1 MRFIK
6 NHVGS
11 LIAWILIV
19 VISIFMLPNVNQLT
33 REHSTISL
41 PANVQSEV
49 ASTIGN
55 HWGHHQNNTYQ
66 VVAVFNNQARRCNI
80 QIGSKNVNQTIRYLK
95 RHKSEL
101 GIKSMLT
108 PYENSATKKNLISKD
123 KTTELVQLN
132 VSKKKSVSN
141 INKQL
146 TKAVKTDG
154 IRTYITG
161 ADILQDDFSGA
172 IQEGIK
178 KTEVI
183 SVIFI
188 FIVLVLV
195 FRSPIVPLISLL
207 TVGVS
212 FITAFS
218 IVTNLVKNFNFP
230 FSNFTQVFMVIVLF
244 GIGTD
249 YNILLYDRFKANL
262 GNGMDKFEAAKNAQ
276 WNAGKTILMSG
287 SSILIGFSAL
297 GLARFSVYK
306 SAAGV
311 AVGVAVLLIVLLT
324 LNMFFMTTMG
334 KTMFWPV
341 KTFNGESESPFWRF
355 LSKHSLAH
363 PIIALVLVLA
373 ALSPFYFTY
382 QNKLNY
388 DDTAEIADSTPSK
401 QGFLIV
407 QKHFSK
413 GTAEPATLYIKSNHT
428 LDNEK
433 DLKLIDQLTEQI
445 KHTKGVKTVASVTQP
460 SGSKIKKLYV
470 NSQMK
475 TVNNGVSTARNGLGK
490 LSAGSQ
496 QMTNGLNSAATGTN
510 QLNSGINSAATGAN
524 QLTSG
529 LAQLSSGG
537 NQMTS
542 GLNQL
547 SAGSQQLVNGMNQ
560 MSQQL
565 SSQLTGVNAS
575 QLQQLESGLP
585 QINNGIQQL
594 NSALQSAGTSID
606 TTGIQSNLQNVASQ
620 AQIIGSQLE
629 QAGNTLKSIQG
640 SAGSSSSASL
650 DSVMTQFKAAESQ
663 ANLNDQQKAVMEG
676 AMQQILSGI
685 QSQIVSQT
693 NSQTSA
699 LASQLQSVAQ
709 NLQTAGNAD
718 KSLAGSLQNV
728 AGSASS
734 LQNLN
739 TQVATLKAQVA
750 QLAQASN
757 VALPG
762 AVSALQQLTSGLNQ
776 IQSALGQGTNALGQL
791 NTGINKLA
799 AASPQL
805 SNGINSAYSGSQQL
819 SAGMGQLSAGSLQL
833 NTGINKLAQSSPQ
846 ITNGLN
852 QLNSG
857 LGEGQSYLTG
867 LQKSAAAETFYIPKS
882 VLHSKTFKPAID
894 NYMSSNRKITK
905 ITIVFDTN
913 PSDEKATK
921 DAENISNM
929 ARKSLKG
936 TALSNATVAMGGQS
950 SRINDIKNTASGDF
964 VRTAAIM
971 LIGIGIALMLITHS
985 LLQPV
990 YILGSLL
997 LAYISSLSINHW
1009 LVGIFMHRSMLAW
1022 NTPFFSFIML
1032 IALGVDYSIFLMT
1045 RYREIDENK
1054 YLPGERIYYACAIIG
1069 TVVISAAIILSG
1081 TFAAL
1086 IPSGIPTLI
1095 EVAMTV
1101 IVGLIILVIILPI
1114 VMTST
1119 IYLSYP
1125 IRNHLKDNQ
1134 NKRKD

>member
-66 VVAVFNNQARRCNI
+66 VVAVFNNQDGAMSKSD
-80 QIGSKNVNQTIRYLK
+80 QKNVNQTIRYLK

-373 ALSPFYFTY
+373 VLSPFYFTY

-537 NQMTS
+537 NQMTN

-560 MSQQL
+560 MSRQL
-565 SSQLTGVNAS
+565 SSQLTGTNAS

-685 QSQIVSQT
+685 QSQIASQT

-762 AVSALQQLTSGLNQ
+762 AVSALQQLTSGLDQ

-1125 IRNHLKDNQ
+1125 IRNHVKDNQ

>member
-66 VVAVFNNQARRCNI
+66 VVAVFNNQDGAMSKSD
-80 QIGSKNVNQTIRYLK
+80 QKNVNQTIRYLK

-363 PIIALVLVLA
+363 PIIALVLVLD

-470 NSQMK
+470 TSQMK

-565 SSQLTGVNAS
+565 SSQLTGANAS

-620 AQIIGSQLE
+620 AQIIGDQLT

-685 QSQIVSQT
+685 QSQIASQT

-699 LASQLQSVAQ
+699 LAGQLQSVAQ

-734 LQNLN
+734 LQSLN

-857 LGEGQSYLTG
+857 LREGQSYLTG

-971 LIGIGIALMLITHS
+971 LIGIGIALVLITHS

>member
-66 VVAVFNNQARRCNI
+66 VVAVFNNQDGAMSKSD
-80 QIGSKNVNQTIRYLK
+80 QKNVNQTIRYLK

-373 ALSPFYFTY
+373 VLSPFYFTY

-565 SSQLTGVNAS
+565 SSQLTGANAS

-685 QSQIVSQT
+685 QSQIASQT

-971 LIGIGIALMLITHS
+971 LIGIGIALILITHS

>member
-66 VVAVFNNQARRCNI
+66 VVAVFNNQDGAM
-80 QIGSKNVNQTIRYLK
+80 SKSDQKSVNQTIRYLK

-188 FIVLVLV
+188 FIVLILV

-537 NQMTS
+537 NQMTN

-565 SSQLTGVNAS
+565 SSQLTGANAS

-685 QSQIVSQT
+685 QSQIASQT
-693 NSQTSA
+693 NSQTSE

-739 TQVATLKAQVA
+739 TQVATLKAQVS

-1125 IRNHLKDNQ
+1125 IRNHVKDNQ

>member
-66 VVAVFNNQARRCNI
+66 VVAVFNNQDGAMSKSD
-80 QIGSKNVNQTIRYLK
+80 QKNVNQTIRYLK

-373 ALSPFYFTY
+373 VLSPFYFTY

-413 GTAEPATLYIKSNHT
+413 GTAEPATLYIKSSHT

-565 SSQLTGVNAS
+565 SSQLTGANAS

-685 QSQIVSQT
+685 QSQIASQT

-718 KSLAGSLQNV
+718 KSLVGSLQNV

-1125 IRNHLKDNQ
+1125 IRNHVKDNQ

>member
-66 VVAVFNNQARRCNI
+66 VVAVFNNQDGAMSKSD
-80 QIGSKNVNQTIRYLK
+80 QKNVNQTIRYLK

-537 NQMTS
+537 NQMTN

-560 MSQQL
+560 MSRQL
-565 SSQLTGVNAS
+565 SSQLTGANAS

-685 QSQIVSQT
+685 QSQIASQT

-1125 IRNHLKDNQ
+1125 IRNHVKDNQ

>member
-66 VVAVFNNQARRCNI
+66 VVAVFNNQDGAMSKSD
-80 QIGSKNVNQTIRYLK
+80 QKNVNQTIRYLK

-373 ALSPFYFTY
+373 VLSPFYFTY

-413 GTAEPATLYIKSNHT
+413 GTAEPATLYIKSSHT

-547 SAGSQQLVNGMNQ
+547 SAGSQQLVSGMNQ

-565 SSQLTGVNAS
+565 SSQLTGANAS

-685 QSQIVSQT
+685 QSQIASQT

-1125 IRNHLKDNQ
+1125 IRNHVKDNQ

>member
-66 VVAVFNNQARRCNI
+66 VVAVFNNQDGAMSKSD
-80 QIGSKNVNQTIRYLK
+80 QKNVNQTIRYLK

-475 TVNNGVSTARNGLGK
+475 TVNNGVSTARNGIGK

-537 NQMTS
+537 NQMTN

-547 SAGSQQLVNGMNQ
+547 SAGSQQLVSGMNQ

-565 SSQLTGVNAS
+565 SSQLTGANAS

-685 QSQIVSQT
+685 QSQIASQT

-1125 IRNHLKDNQ
+1125 IRNHVKDNQ

>member
-66 VVAVFNNQARRCNI
+66 VVAVFNNQDGAMSKSD
-80 QIGSKNVNQTIRYLK
+80 QKNVNQTIRYLK

-413 GTAEPATLYIKSNHT
+413 GTAEPATLYIKSSHT

-565 SSQLTGVNAS
+565 SSQLTGANAS

-685 QSQIVSQT
+685 QSQIASQT

-776 IQSALGQGTNALGQL
+776 IQSALGQDTNALGQL

-1125 IRNHLKDNQ
+1125 IRNHVKDNQ

>member
-41 PANVQSEV
+41 PANVKSEV

-66 VVAVFNNQARRCNI
+66 VVAVFNNQDGAMSKSD
-80 QIGSKNVNQTIRYLK
+80 QKNVNQTIRYLK

-373 ALSPFYFTY
+373 VLSPFYFTY

-537 NQMTS
+537 NQMTN

-565 SSQLTGVNAS
+565 SSQLTGANAS

-685 QSQIVSQT
+685 QSQIASQT

-739 TQVATLKAQVA
+739 TQVATLKAQVS

-1125 IRNHLKDNQ
+1125 IRNHVKDNQ

>member
-66 VVAVFNNQARRCNI
+66 VVAVFNNQDGAMSKSD
-80 QIGSKNVNQTIRYLK
+80 QKNVNQTIRYLK

-341 KTFNGESESPFWRF
+341 KTFNGETESPFWRF

-401 QGFLIV
+401 QGFLVV

-470 NSQMK
+470 TSQMK
-475 TVNNGVSTARNGLGK
+475 TVNNGVSTARNGISK

-537 NQMTS
+537 NQMTN

-565 SSQLTGVNAS
+565 SSQLTGANAS
-575 QLQQLESGLP
+575 QLQQLENGLP
-585 QINNGIQQL
+585 QINEGIQKL
-594 NSALQSAGTSID
+594 NSALQSQGTSID
-606 TTGIQSNLQNVASQ
+606 TTGIQNNLQNVASQ
-620 AQIIGSQLE
+620 AQIIGDQLT

-640 SAGSSSSASL
+640 SSSSSSSSASL
-650 DSVMTQFKAAESQ
+650 SSVMTQFKAAESQ

-685 QSQIVSQT
+685 QSQIASQT

-699 LASQLQSVAQ
+699 LSSQLQSVAQ

-718 KSLAGSLQNV
+718 QQIRNNLQNV
-728 AGSASS
+728 AGSASNLQS
-734 LQNLN
+734 LNA
-739 TQVATLKAQVA
+739 QVATLKAQVA

-776 IQSALGQGTNALGQL
+776 IQSALGQGTSALGQL

-819 SAGMGQLSAGSLQL
+819 SSGMGQLSSGSLQL

-857 LGEGQSYLTG
+857 LASGQSYLTG

-1125 IRNHLKDNQ
+1125 IRNHVKDNQ

>member
-66 VVAVFNNQARRCNI
+66 VVAVFNNQDGAMSKSD
-80 QIGSKNVNQTIRYLK
+80 QKNVNQTIRYLK

-195 FRSPIVPLISLL
+195 FRSPIVPLIALL

-373 ALSPFYFTY
+373 VLSPFYFTY

-537 NQMTS
+537 NQMTN

-560 MSQQL
+560 MSRQL
-565 SSQLTGVNAS
+565 SSQLTGANAS

-685 QSQIVSQT
+685 QSQIASQT

-1125 IRNHLKDNQ
+1125 IRNHVKDNQ

>member
-66 VVAVFNNQARRCNI
+66 VVAVFNNQDGAMSKSD
-80 QIGSKNVNQTIRYLK
+80 QKNVNQTIRYLK

-470 NSQMK
+470 TSQMK

-537 NQMTS
+537 NQMTN

-565 SSQLTGVNAS
+565 SSQLTGANAS

-685 QSQIVSQT
+685 QSQIASQT

-857 LGEGQSYLTG
+857 LGKGQSYLTG

-1125 IRNHLKDNQ
+1125 IRNHVKDNQ

>member
-66 VVAVFNNQARRCNI
+66 VVAVFNNQDGAMSKSD
-80 QIGSKNVNQTIRYLK
+80 QKNVNQTIRYLK

-565 SSQLTGVNAS
+565 SSQLTGANAS

-685 QSQIVSQT
+685 QSQIASQT
-693 NSQTSA
+693 NSQTNA
-699 LASQLQSVAQ
+699 LANQLQSVAQ
-709 NLQTAGNAD
+709 NLQKAGDAD
-718 KSLAGSLQNV
+718 QQIRINLQNV

-1125 IRNHLKDNQ
+1125 IRNHVKDNQ

>member
-66 VVAVFNNQARRCNI
+66 VVAVFNNQDGAI
-80 QIGSKNVNQTIRYLK
+80 SKSDQKNVNQTIRYLK

-341 KTFNGESESPFWRF
+341 KAFNGESESPFWRF

-547 SAGSQQLVNGMNQ
+547 STGSQQLVNGMNQ

-565 SSQLTGVNAS
+565 SSQLTGANAS

-606 TTGIQSNLQNVASQ
+606 TTGIQSNLQNVANQ

-685 QSQIVSQT
+685 QSQIASQT

-699 LASQLQSVAQ
+699 LAGQLQSVAQ

-971 LIGIGIALMLITHS
+971 LIGIGIALVLITHS

>member
-66 VVAVFNNQARRCNI
+66 VVAVFNNQDGAM
-80 QIGSKNVNQTIRYLK
+80 SKSDQKSVNQTIRYLK

-373 ALSPFYFTY
+373 VLSPFYFTY

-537 NQMTS
+537 NQMTN

-565 SSQLTGVNAS
+565 SSQLTGANAS

-685 QSQIVSQT
+685 QSQIASQT

-1125 IRNHLKDNQ
+1125 IRNHVKDNQ

>member
-66 VVAVFNNQARRCNI
+66 VVAVFNNQDGAMSKSD
-80 QIGSKNVNQTIRYLK
+80 QKNVNQTIRYLK

-565 SSQLTGVNAS
+565 SSQLTGANAS

-629 QAGNTLKSIQG
+629 HAGNTLKSIQG

-685 QSQIVSQT
+685 QSQIASQT

-728 AGSASS
+728 VGSASS

-1125 IRNHLKDNQ
+1125 IRNHVKDNQ

>member
-66 VVAVFNNQARRCNI
+66 VVAVFNNQDGAMSKSD
-80 QIGSKNVNQTIRYLK
+80 QKNVNQTICYLK

-373 ALSPFYFTY
+373 VLSPFYFTY

-537 NQMTS
+537 NQMTN

-560 MSQQL
+560 MSRQL
-565 SSQLTGVNAS
+565 SSQLTGANAS

-685 QSQIVSQT
+685 QSQIASQT

-1125 IRNHLKDNQ
+1125 IRNHVKDNQ

>member
-66 VVAVFNNQARRCNI
+66 VVAVFNNQDGAMSKSD
-80 QIGSKNVNQTIRYLK
+80 QKNVNQTIRYLK

-565 SSQLTGVNAS
+565 SSQLTGANAS

-676 AMQQILSGI
+676 AMQQILSGV
-685 QSQIVSQT
+685 QSQIASQT

-1125 IRNHLKDNQ
+1125 IRNHVKDNQ

>member
-66 VVAVFNNQARRCNI
+66 VVAVFNNQDGAMSKSD
-80 QIGSKNVNQTIRYLK
+80 QKNVNQTIRYLK

-537 NQMTS
+537 NQMTN

-560 MSQQL
+560 MSRQL
-565 SSQLTGVNAS
+565 SSQLTGANAS

-685 QSQIVSQT
+685 QSQIASQT

-819 SAGMGQLSAGSLQL
+819 SAGMGQLSAGSLRL

-1125 IRNHLKDNQ
+1125 IRNHVKDNQ

>member
-66 VVAVFNNQARRCNI
+66 VVAVFNNQDGAMSKSD
-80 QIGSKNVNQTIRYLK
+80 QKNVNQTIRYLK

-172 IQEGIK
+172 IQKGIK

-355 LSKHSLAH
+355 LSKHSLTH

-565 SSQLTGVNAS
+565 SSQLTGANAS

-685 QSQIVSQT
+685 QSQIASQT

-718 KSLAGSLQNV
+718 KSLAGFLQNV

-1125 IRNHLKDNQ
+1125 IRNHVKDNQ

>member
-66 VVAVFNNQARRCNI
+66 VVAVFNNQDGAM
-80 QIGSKNVNQTIRYLK
+80 SKSDQKSVNQTIRYLK

-101 GIKSMLT
+101 GIKSMLP

-188 FIVLVLV
+188 FIVLILV

-537 NQMTS
+537 NQMTN

-565 SSQLTGVNAS
+565 SSQLTGANAS

-685 QSQIVSQT
+685 QSQIASQT
-693 NSQTSA
+693 NSQTSE

-882 VLHSKTFKPAID
+882 VLHSNTFKPAID

>member
-66 VVAVFNNQARRCNI
+66 VVAVFNNQDGAM
-80 QIGSKNVNQTIRYLK
+80 SKSDQKSVNQTIRYLK

-373 ALSPFYFTY
+373 VLSPFYFTY

-537 NQMTS
+537 NQMTN

-565 SSQLTGVNAS
+565 SSQLTGANAS

-685 QSQIVSQT
+685 QSQIASQT

-921 DAENISNM
+921 DAENLSNM

-1125 IRNHLKDNQ
+1125 IRNHVKDNQ

>member
-66 VVAVFNNQARRCNI
+66 VVAVFNNQDGAMSKSD
-80 QIGSKNVNQTIRYLK
+80 QKNVNQTIRYLK

-172 IQEGIK
+172 IQKGIK

-565 SSQLTGVNAS
+565 SSQLTGANAS

-685 QSQIVSQT
+685 QSQIASQT

-1125 IRNHLKDNQ
+1125 IRNHVKDNQ

>member
-66 VVAVFNNQARRCNI
+66 VVAVFNNQDGAMSKSD
-80 QIGSKNVNQTIRYLK
+80 QKNVNQTIRYLK

-373 ALSPFYFTY
+373 VLSPFYFTY

-537 NQMTS
+537 NQMTN

-560 MSQQL
+560 MSRQL
-565 SSQLTGVNAS
+565 SSQLTGANAS

-594 NSALQSAGTSID
+594 NSALQSASTSID

-663 ANLNDQQKAVMEG
+663 ANLNDQQKAVMER

-685 QSQIVSQT
+685 QSQIASQT

-1125 IRNHLKDNQ
+1125 IRNHVKDNQ

>member
-66 VVAVFNNQARRCNI
+66 VVAVFNNQDGAMSKSD
-80 QIGSKNVNQTIRYLK
+80 QKNVNQTIRYLK

-565 SSQLTGVNAS
+565 SSQLTGANAS

-685 QSQIVSQT
+685 QSQIASQT

-718 KSLAGSLQNV
+718 QQIRNNLQNV

-734 LQNLN
+734 LQDLN

-1125 IRNHLKDNQ
+1125 IRNHVKDNQ

>member
-66 VVAVFNNQARRCNI
+66 VVAVFNNQDGAMSKSD
-80 QIGSKNVNQTIRYLK
+80 QKNVNQTIRYLK

-341 KTFNGESESPFWRF
+341 KTFNGESKSPFWRF

-373 ALSPFYFTY
+373 VLSPFYFTY

-537 NQMTS
+537 NQMTN

-560 MSQQL
+560 MSRQL
-565 SSQLTGVNAS
+565 SSQLTGANAS

-685 QSQIVSQT
+685 QSQIASQT

-728 AGSASS
+728 VGSASS

-1125 IRNHLKDNQ
+1125 IRNHVKDNQ

>member
-19 VISIFMLPNVNQLT
+19 AISIFMLPNVNQLT

-66 VVAVFNNQARRCNI
+66 VVAVFNNQDGAMSKSD
-80 QIGSKNVNQTIRYLK
+80 QKNVNQTIRYLK

-510 QLNSGINSAATGAN
+510 QLNSGINSAASGAN

-565 SSQLTGVNAS
+565 SSQLTGANAS

-620 AQIIGSQLE
+620 AQIIGDQLE

-685 QSQIVSQT
+685 QSQIASQT

-971 LIGIGIALMLITHS
+971 LIGTGIALILITHS

>member
-66 VVAVFNNQARRCNI
+66 VVAVFNNQDGAMSKSD
-80 QIGSKNVNQTIRYLK
+80 QKNVNQTIRYLK

-565 SSQLTGVNAS
+565 SSQLTGANAS

-685 QSQIVSQT
+685 QSQIASQT
-693 NSQTSA
+693 NSQTSE

-728 AGSASS
+728 VGSASS

-1125 IRNHLKDNQ
+1125 IRNHVKDNQ

>member
-1 MRFIK
+1 M
-6 NHVGS
+6 
-11 LIAWILIV
+11 IAWILIV

-66 VVAVFNNQARRCNI
+66 VVAVFNNQDGAMSKSD
-80 QIGSKNVNQTIRYLK
+80 QKNVNQTIRYLK

-470 NSQMK
+470 TSQMK

-565 SSQLTGVNAS
+565 SSQLTGANAS

-620 AQIIGSQLE
+620 AQIIGDQLT

-685 QSQIVSQT
+685 QSQIASQT

-699 LASQLQSVAQ
+699 LAGQLQSVAQ

-734 LQNLN
+734 LQSLN

-971 LIGIGIALMLITHS
+971 LIGIGIALILITHS

-1009 LVGIFMHRSMLAW
+1009 LVGVFMHRSMLAW

-1101 IVGLIILVIILPI
+1101 IIGLIILVIILPI

>member
-55 HWGHHQNNTYQ
+55 HWGPHQNNTYQ
-66 VVAVFNNQARRCNI
+66 VVAVFNNQDGAMSKSD
-80 QIGSKNVNQTIRYLK
+80 QKNVNQTIRYLK

-334 KTMFWPV
+334 KNMFWPV

-565 SSQLTGVNAS
+565 SSQLTGANAS

-685 QSQIVSQT
+685 QSQIASQT

-1125 IRNHLKDNQ
+1125 IRNHVKDNQ

>member
-66 VVAVFNNQARRCNI
+66 VVAVFNNQDGAMSKSD
-80 QIGSKNVNQTIRYLK
+80 QKNVNQTIRYLE

-172 IQEGIK
+172 IQKGIK

-355 LSKHSLAH
+355 LSKHSLTH

-565 SSQLTGVNAS
+565 SSQLTGANAS

-685 QSQIVSQT
+685 QSQIASQT

-1125 IRNHLKDNQ
+1125 IRNHVKDNQ

>member
-66 VVAVFNNQARRCNI
+66 VVAVFNNQDGAMSKSD
-80 QIGSKNVNQTIRYLK
+80 QKNVNQTIRYLK

-172 IQEGIK
+172 IQDGIK

-565 SSQLTGVNAS
+565 SSQLTGANAS

-685 QSQIVSQT
+685 QSQIASQT

-1054 YLPGERIYYACAIIG
+1054 HLPGERIYYACAIIG

-1125 IRNHLKDNQ
+1125 IRNHVKDNQ

>member
-66 VVAVFNNQARRCNI
+66 VVAVFNNQDGAMSKSD
-80 QIGSKNVNQTIRYLK
+80 QKNVNQTIRYLK

-496 QMTNGLNSAATGTN
+496 RMTNGLNSAATGTN

-565 SSQLTGVNAS
+565 SSQLTGANAS

-685 QSQIVSQT
+685 QSQIASQT

-1125 IRNHLKDNQ
+1125 IRNHVKDNQ

>member
-66 VVAVFNNQARRCNI
+66 VVAVFNNQDGAI
-80 QIGSKNVNQTIRYLK
+80 SKSDQKNVNQTIRYLK

-565 SSQLTGVNAS
+565 SSQLTGANAS

-762 AVSALQQLTSGLNQ
+762 AVSALQRLTSGLNQ

-791 NTGINKLA
+791 NTGINKLE

-1009 LVGIFMHRSMLAW
+1009 LVGIFMRRSMLAW

>member
-66 VVAVFNNQARRCNI
+66 VVAVFNNQDGAMSKSD
-80 QIGSKNVNQTIRYLK
+80 QKNVNQTIRYLK

-470 NSQMK
+470 TSQMK

-510 QLNSGINSAATGAN
+510 QLNNGINSAATGAN

-537 NQMTS
+537 NQMTN

-565 SSQLTGVNAS
+565 SSQLTGANAS

-685 QSQIVSQT
+685 QSQIASQT

-971 LIGIGIALMLITHS
+971 LIGIGIALILITHS

>member
-1 MRFIK
+1 
-6 NHVGS
+6 
-11 LIAWILIV
+11 
-19 VISIFMLPNVNQLT
+19 
-33 REHSTISL
+33 
-41 PANVQSEV
+41 
-49 ASTIGN
+49 
-55 HWGHHQNNTYQ
+55 
-66 VVAVFNNQARRCNI
+66 
-80 QIGSKNVNQTIRYLK
+80 
-95 RHKSEL
+95 
-101 GIKSMLT
+101 
-108 PYENSATKKNLISKD
+108 
-123 KTTELVQLN
+123 
-132 VSKKKSVSN
+132 
-141 INKQL
+141 
-146 TKAVKTDG
+146 
-154 IRTYITG
+154 
-161 ADILQDDFSGA
+161 
-172 IQEGIK
+172 
-178 KTEVI
+178 
-183 SVIFI
+183 
-188 FIVLVLV
+188 
-195 FRSPIVPLISLL
+195 
-207 TVGVS
+207 
-212 FITAFS
+212 
-218 IVTNLVKNFNFP
+218 
-230 FSNFTQVFMVIVLF
+230 
-244 GIGTD
+244 
-249 YNILLYDRFKANL
+249 
-262 GNGMDKFEAAKNAQ
+262 MDKFEAAKNAQ

-373 ALSPFYFTY
+373 VLSPFYFTY

-537 NQMTS
+537 NQMTN

-565 SSQLTGVNAS
+565 SSQLTGANAS

-685 QSQIVSQT
+685 QSQIASQT

-805 SNGINSAYSGSQQL
+805 SNGINSAYSGSQRL

-1125 IRNHLKDNQ
+1125 IRNHVKDNQ

>member
-66 VVAVFNNQARRCNI
+66 VVAVFNNQDGAMSKSD
-80 QIGSKNVNQTIRYLK
+80 QKNVNQTIRYLK

-565 SSQLTGVNAS
+565 SSQLTGANAS

-685 QSQIVSQT
+685 QSQIASQT

-728 AGSASS
+728 AGSSSS

-776 IQSALGQGTNALGQL
+776 IQSALGQGTNALGRL

-882 VLHSKTFKPAID
+882 VLHSKTFKPAIN

-1125 IRNHLKDNQ
+1125 IRNHVKDNQ

>member
-66 VVAVFNNQARRCNI
+66 VVAVFNNQDGAMSKSD
-80 QIGSKNVNQTIRYLK
+80 QKNVNQTIRYLK

-373 ALSPFYFTY
+373 VLSPFYFTY

-565 SSQLTGVNAS
+565 SSQLTGANAS

-685 QSQIVSQT
+685 QSQIASQT

-857 LGEGQSYLTG
+857 LGKGQSYLTG

-1125 IRNHLKDNQ
+1125 IRNHVKDNQ